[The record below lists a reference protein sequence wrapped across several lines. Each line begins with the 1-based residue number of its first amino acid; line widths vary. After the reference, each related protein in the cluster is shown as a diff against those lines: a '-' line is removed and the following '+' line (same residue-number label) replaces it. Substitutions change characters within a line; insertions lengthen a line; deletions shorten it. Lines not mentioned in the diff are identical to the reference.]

1 MESEVY
7 FTSRGRAVLVRGGG
21 PSPLDHL
28 LNAHRHVDQ
37 GIVVVSPFAP
47 GLIPCREV
55 AHQPARYVITIF
67 FVCGI
72 KSHQIRGISSA
83 RNMMRKEECLSTLS
97 LVRRW
102 RWLLHLTGDRR
113 GAMHSTCLGEPV
125 LVICGA
131 RLHQTRVRHNHR
143 HQHQQQQSRA
153 TAQ

>member
-7 FTSRGRAVLVRGGG
+7 FTARGRVALVRGGG

-37 GIVVVSPFAP
+37 GIVVVSPFAS

-72 KSHQIRGISSA
+72 KSHQI
-83 RNMMRKEECLSTLS
+83 KPQ
-97 LVRRW
+97 V
-102 RWLLHLTGDRR
+102 
-113 GAMHSTCLGEPV
+113 
-125 LVICGA
+125 
-131 RLHQTRVRHNHR
+131 HQPET
-143 HQHQQQQSRA
+143 
-153 TAQ
+153 